1 MNNRTRKPNR
11 LQNYDYSRAGYYFVT
26 ICTQNRQELFGEIID
41 SQMITN
47 AAGEML
53 TKTWCELPKFYHG
66 IRIDQF
72 QIMPN
77 HVHGIIVIVGDGPCA
92 VPKGPCAVPKGPCAV
107 PTLSLSDIVQRFKSL
122 TTRLYIQGVKKEDWE
137 PFDAKL
143 WQRSFFEHVIR
154 GEKSLNK
161 IRAYIRDNPLNWEL
175 DKDNLANQKGFLA

>member
-41 SQMITN
+41 SQMIIN

-53 TKTWCELPKFYHG
+53 AETWCELPKFYHG
-66 IRIDQF
+66 IQIDQF

-77 HVHGIIVIVGDGPCA
+77 HVHGIIVLVGD
-92 VPKGPCAVPKGPCAV
+92 GPCAV
-107 PTLSLSDIVQRFKSL
+107 PTLSLSDVVHRFKTL
-122 TTRLYIQGVKKEDWE
+122 TTRLYIQGVKKKGWE
-137 PFDAKL
+137 PFEIKF

-154 GEKSLNK
+154 SEKSLNK

-175 DKDNLANQKGFLA
+175 DKDNLANQEGFLT